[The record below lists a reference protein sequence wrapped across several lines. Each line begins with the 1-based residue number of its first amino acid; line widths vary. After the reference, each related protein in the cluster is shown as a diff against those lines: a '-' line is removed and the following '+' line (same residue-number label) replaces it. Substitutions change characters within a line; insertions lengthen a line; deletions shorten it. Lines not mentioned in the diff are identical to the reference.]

1 MTAVIQDLK
10 YGLRM
15 LAKNPGF
22 AAVAVL
28 SLALGIGAN
37 STVFSIVDTLLLKAP
52 PVKDPGR
59 LVVIS
64 TNWPK
69 EPDFS

>member
-1 MTAVIQDLK
+1 MGDSAPGLR

-22 AAVAVL
+22 TAVAVL

-37 STVFSIVDTLLLKAP
+37 STVFSIVDNLFLRP
-52 PVKDPGR
+52 WPVKDPGR
-59 LVVIS
+59 LAVIS
-64 TNWPK
+64 TDSPK
-69 EPDFS
+69 A